1 MKPIMVQSQFYANQ
15 VMKRLLLLSLLV
27 VLPFSG
33 FAQEG
38 IMAMPYW
45 MAKSSLNTSSLGEGL
60 EAKELGITSFYKK
73 QWNSIPN
80 SPENMFFQLAFKANE
95 KNSIGLQVMSLQF
108 KTFDYQSIALPYVFN
123 AKFNDQLSLQ
133 LGLNSKLLINAPDFT
148 GLTPNTAID
157 VDLGQYGGAYFNATV
172 SGQLSFKNV
181 FSIGGSYNNFLTNN
195 QFNPDKIINYSTL
208 GANTWSAF
216 TSMKLPLGS
225 KLKMGID
232 GVYRSDYFFGEVAE
246 GYLNFGTSRFK
257 IGGGY
262 RSLGDYVAS
271 LELFVLPNLGFS
283 YAYMNNTN
291 AVIQQ
296 LGTSH
301 CIGLKFNSHRSKDDS
316 DEKTQ

>member
-15 VMKRLLLLSLLV
+15 AMKRLLLLSLLV

-73 QWNSIPN
+73 QWSSIPN

-271 LELFVLPNLGFS
+271 VELFILPNLGFS

-316 DEKTQ
+316 DEKAQ

>member
-73 QWNSIPN
+73 QWSSIPD

-271 LELFVLPNLGFS
+271 LELFILPNLGFS

>member
-1 MKPIMVQSQFYANQ
+1 MVQSQFYANQ

-73 QWNSIPN
+73 QWSSIPD

-271 LELFVLPNLGFS
+271 LELFILPNLGFS
-283 YAYMNNTN
+283 Y
-291 AVIQQ
+291 
-296 LGTSH
+296 S
-301 CIGLKFNSHRSKDDS
+301 
-316 DEKTQ
+316 

>member
-1 MKPIMVQSQFYANQ
+1 MKRIMVQSQFFDKR
-15 VMKRLLLLSLLV
+15 VMRRFIALALLS
-27 VLPFSG
+27 VLPWTAL
-33 FAQEG
+33 AQEG

-45 MAKSSLNTSSLGEGL
+45 MAKSTINTSSLGEGL

-73 QWNSIPN
+73 QWSSIPN
-80 SPENMFFQLAFKANE
+80 SPENLFFQLAFKANE
-95 KNSIGLQVMSLQF
+95 KNSIGLQIMSLQF

-123 AKFNDQLSLQ
+123 AKFNDKLSLQ

-195 QFNPDKIINYSTL
+195 QFNPDKLINYSTL

-216 TSMKLPLGS
+216 TSLKVPMGS
-225 KLKMGID
+225 KLKLGID

-257 IGGGY
+257 VGGGY

-271 LELFVLPNLGFS
+271 VEVYILPNLGFS

-301 CIGLKFNSHRSKDDS
+301 CIGLKFNSHRSKATAV
-316 DEKTQ
+316 EEE